1 MNETGPTESGDDS
14 TFSWFEQ
21 PDRSDEPE
29 QVYYLESKLDEL
41 LGQPTQ
47 DERIW
52 GPAPEGPTVDSYP
65 RGMGVYYKGQ

>member
-1 MNETGPTESGDDS
+1 MNENRSPETGNNP

-21 PDRSDEPE
+21 PDHSEEPDK
-29 QVYYLESKLDEL
+29 VYYLESTLNEL

-47 DERIW
+47 DEKIW

-65 RGMGVYYKGQ
+65 RGMGAYYKEQ